1 MQYREF
7 GKLGFK
13 VSTFGMGC
21 MRLPLKKLE
30 GGKTEY
36 GQIDEKEAIAMVRY
50 AADHGVNYFD
60 TAYAYHDGNSEKVLG
75 KALKGGYREKVKLAT
90 KLPVWKVEKYEDFDK
105 ILDEQLKRLEVD
117 FVDFYLL
124 HSLSADSWKKAK
136 RLGALEFLDRAVES
150 GKIKHPGFSF
160 HDRVEIFRNIID
172 SYDRWSM
179 CQVQY
184 NILDEHAQA
193 GIEGIKY
200 AASKGI
206 PVVIMEPLRG
216 GRLVNGISADIKAVW
231 DKTDIKRSPAEW
243 AFRWVCNHPEVT
255 VILSG
260 VSTMEQL
267 KDNIRIFEN
276 ALPGSMTDKELAIV
290 KEVQECYK
298 SKIKVGCTGCRYCMP
313 CPSGVQIDSTFSLYD
328 TAMLFD
334 NLAGNRERYKKE
346 YIDKGKDATLCV
358 ECGHCESVCP
368 QHINIIEKLK
378 EAHKVLSGA

>member
-368 QHINIIEKLK
+368 QHIPIIEKLK

>member
-117 FVDFYLL
+117 SVDFYLL

-368 QHINIIEKLK
+368 QHIPIIEKLK